1 MMQRRDTTF
10 SSDGITLSGHLRLPS
25 ARDGEPAP
33 GVVLTGPLSGVKEQ
47 VTGDYAE
54 RLAEA
59 GYVTLA
65 FDHRN
70 FGASGGAPRQH
81 EDSAGKLADLRDAL
95 SHLAG
100 QPEVDVDR
108 VGVVGI
114 CLGTAY
120 ALRFAAFDP
129 RVQALALVAGA
140 YNDPR
145 EMRRGMGVA
154 GYRETLARLAAVA
167 EEQRTTGEVAYL
179 AAVSEDGTPAI
190 MGGQEPF
197 DYYGTDRAAS
207 PGWENRVT
215 ELSVR
220 ELITLDAAMAAD
232 FISPTP
238 VLIVHGRTDAYCAP
252 EAAQAVHDRAGDPKR
267 LVWLDTT
274 CHIDLYDDPRFVVPA
289 VDAIVGWFD
298 QHLLRLPA
306 ATASP

>member
-1 MMQRRDTTF
+1 MTERRDTAFT
-10 SSDGITLSGHLRLPS
+10 SDGIPLAGHLRLPS
-25 ARDGEPAP
+25 VRGDEPAP
-33 GVVLTGPLSGVKEQ
+33 GVVLTGPLTGVKEQ
-47 VTGDYAE
+47 VTGVYAE
-54 RLAEA
+54 RLAAA

-95 SHLAG
+95 GHLAG
-100 QPEVDVDR
+100 QPEVDADR

-129 RVQALALVAGA
+129 RVRALALVAGA

-145 EMRRGMGVA
+145 EMRRGMGRA

-167 EEQRTTGEVAYL
+167 EQQRTTGAVAYL
-179 AAVSEDGTPAI
+179 AAVSDDGTPAI

-197 DYYGTDRAAS
+197 DYYGTDRAPS
-207 PGWENRVT
+207 PGWQNRVT

-238 VLIVHGRTDAYCAP
+238 VLLVHGRTDDYCAP
-252 EAAQAVHDRAGDPKR
+252 AAAQAVHDRASEPKR
-267 LVWLDTT
+267 LVWLDTS
-274 CHIDLYDDPRFVVPA
+274 CHIDLYDDPAFVGPA
-289 VDAIVGWFD
+289 VDAILGWFD
-298 QHLLRLPA
+298 EHLLPMSA
-306 ATASP
+306 ATVAP